1 MISPQNLIK
10 NTVLKQKNNL
20 MIKGT
25 VKKFDTLNG
34 WGFIE
39 DYEGNDYFFNVSNVK
54 MGLKLREGMNVK
66 FDSFPGQ
73 RGDEAEN
80 ISSV

>member
-1 MISPQNLIK
+1 MN
-10 NTVLKQKNNL
+10 
-20 MIKGT
+20 MGT
-25 VKKFDTLNG
+25 VKKWDTLNG

-39 DYEGNDYFFNVSNVK
+39 DHDGNDYFFNISNVRK
-54 MGLKLREGMNVK
+54 GVKICEGMNVK

-80 ISSV
+80 VSSV

>member
-1 MISPQNLIK
+1 MIR
-10 NTVLKQKNNL
+10 
-20 MIKGT
+20 GT
-25 VKKFDTLNG
+25 VKKWDHRGG

-39 DYEGNDYFFNVSNVK
+39 DFEGNDYFFNISNVRK
-54 MGLKLREGMNVK
+54 GVKVREGMNVK

-80 ISSV
+80 VSTV

>member
-1 MISPQNLIK
+1 MINGK
-10 NTVLKQKNNL
+10 
-20 MIKGT
+20 
-25 VKKFDTLNG
+25 VKKWDRLNG

-39 DYEGNDYFFNVSNVK
+39 DNDGNDYFFNISNVRT
-54 MGLKLREGMNVK
+54 GLKLYEGMNVK

-80 ISSV
+80 VSSA

>member
-1 MISPQNLIK
+1 MITGKIK
-10 NTVLKQKNNL
+10 KWNSQ
-20 MIKGT
+20 
-25 VKKFDTLNG
+25 NG

-39 DYEGNDYFFNVSNVK
+39 DYDGNDYFFNISNVK
-54 MGLKLREGMNVK
+54 IGLKLREGMNVK

-80 ISSV
+80 ISSI

>member
-1 MISPQNLIK
+1 
-10 NTVLKQKNNL
+10 

-25 VKKFDTLNG
+25 VKKWDQLNG

-39 DYEGNDYFFNVSNVK
+39 DYDGNDYFFNISNVRK
-54 MGLKLREGMNVK
+54 GVNVREGMNVK

-80 ISSV
+80 VSTV